1 MKKFKQHIV
10 TVGDIAIGNALP
22 VTFIAGPCVIESE
35 KLYKETAR
43 TLKKQF
49 AKLGAKLILKAS
61 FDKANR
67 TAITGFRG
75 VGMEDGLRILA
86 EVKDELGLPIVIDV
100 HDPSQAQPVAEVAD
114 LLQVP
119 AFLCRQTDLLL
130 ACGNTGK
137 PVNVKKGQFLA
148 PWDTINIVSKIES
161 TGNKNVLLTERG
173 TTFGYGNLVVDMR
186 GLEIM
191 KRTGCPVVFDCT
203 HSVQKP
209 GAMGTAT
216 GGDVEFVPPLARAA
230 AAIGVAAIF
239 FETHPNPSKALSDG
253 PNSLPLADVP
263 EFVKTVLAF
272 DRLSKELV
280 K

>member
-1 MKKFKQHIV
+1 MKQPKQRIV
-10 TVGDIAIGNALP
+10 KVGDVAIGNALP

-35 KLYKETAR
+35 KLYKDTAR

-49 AKLGAKLILKAS
+49 SKLGAKLILKAS

-67 TAITGFRG
+67 TSIKGFRG

-86 EVKDELGLPIVIDV
+86 EVKDELGLPIVVDV

-114 LLQVP
+114 MLQVP

-130 ACGNTGK
+130 ACGRAGK

-148 PWDTINIVSKIES
+148 PWDVTNIISKIES
-161 TGNKNVLLTERG
+161 TGNKDILLTERG

-191 KRTGCPVVFDCT
+191 KKTGCPVVFDCT

-230 AAIGVAAIF
+230 AAVGVSAVF
-239 FETHPNPSKALSDG
+239 FETHPDPSKALSDG
-253 PNSLPLADVP
+253 PNSLPLDEAPD
-263 EFVKTVLAF
+263 FVKAVMAF
-272 DRLSKELV
+272 DRVSKELA